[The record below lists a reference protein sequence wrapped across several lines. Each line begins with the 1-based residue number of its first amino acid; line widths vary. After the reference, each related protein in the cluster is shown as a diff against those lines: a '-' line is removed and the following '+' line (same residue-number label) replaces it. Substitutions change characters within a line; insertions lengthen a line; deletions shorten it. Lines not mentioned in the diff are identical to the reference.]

1 MNYPSVKLEAHHLTR
16 NSYVL
21 GLVNGRMMIG
31 VSFERGTWRP
41 ARLARWGD
49 DTYFK
54 KAYK

>member
-31 VSFERGTWRP
+31 VSLERGTWRP
-41 ARLARWGD
+41 ARLARDQDAW
-49 DTYFK
+49 YFRRVTV
-54 KAYK
+54 